1 MPAKIIATGRKLALG
16 LRPLLQ
22 QTRELAD
29 LPGVLATVFTIPA
42 QGILMEIAVFTPIQR
57 RVSLRRGLTETR

>member
-1 MPAKIIATGRKLALG
+1 
-16 LRPLLQ
+16 LQ